1 MNKPP
6 KRRKKNERKTRT
18 KGKIMNQESGGREG
32 NQYNANT
39 TFKYDVIVFNARVAS
54 GGWVPRGQWDAT
66 AITPQCGRTPTGL
79 STRNPATSPP
89 PPPAP
94 SRTDLRVGNPAQPI
108 RLQSPRPRGL
118 KPEAP
123 SPTAALK
130 AVEVPLCNQLSGHM
144 DDGAN
149 GSANINLVGI
159 TRPPAWSL
167 DQVIR
172 NSPVSSC
179 SCCPNTEA
187 MA

>member
-1 MNKPP
+1 MEVGCP
-6 KRRKKNERKTRT
+6 
-18 KGKIMNQESGGREG
+18 G
-32 NQYNANT
+32 
-39 TFKYDVIVFNARVAS
+39 AS
-54 GGWVPRGQWDAT
+54 GMQ
-66 AITPQCGRTPTGL
+66 PQLHP
-79 STRNPATSPP
+79 NAEEHPQAYQPATQPRAPP